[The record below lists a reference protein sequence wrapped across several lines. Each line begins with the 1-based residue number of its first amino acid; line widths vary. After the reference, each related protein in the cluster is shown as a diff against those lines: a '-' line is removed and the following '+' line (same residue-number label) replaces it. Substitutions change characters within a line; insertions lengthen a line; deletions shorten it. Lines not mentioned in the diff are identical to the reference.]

1 MAIKINPLLKC
12 HNDIDDQMAKLSAW
26 VQTLDFVLE
35 GLEAEGAKAGKSEE
49 QAVVFA
55 NRYTVYSEMLFLA
68 LSGLQDCKDALEK
81 LSEKEFEL
89 IRTSGGFAAEVTE

>member
-12 HNDIDDQMAKLSAW
+12 HNEIDDQMAKLSEW
-26 VQTLDFVLE
+26 VQTLGFVLE
-35 GLEAEGAKAGKSEE
+35 GLEAEGAKAGKNED
-49 QAVVFA
+49 QAVAFA

-89 IRTSGGFAAEVTE
+89 IRETGGFLA

>member
-12 HNDIDDQMAKLSAW
+12 HNEIDDQMAKLCAW
-26 VQTLDFVLE
+26 VQTLGFVLE
-35 GLEAEGAKAGKSEE
+35 GLEAEGAKSGKSEA
-49 QAVVFA
+49 QAVAFA

-89 IRTSGGFAAEVTE
+89 IRATGGFLGNL

>member
-12 HNDIDDQMAKLSAW
+12 HNELDDQMAKLSAW
-26 VQTLDFVLE
+26 VQTLGFVLE
-35 GLEAEGAKAGKSEE
+35 GLETEGTKAGKSET
-49 QAVVFA
+49 QAVAFA

-81 LSEKEFEL
+81 LCEKESQL
-89 IRTSGGFAAEVTE
+89 INAAE